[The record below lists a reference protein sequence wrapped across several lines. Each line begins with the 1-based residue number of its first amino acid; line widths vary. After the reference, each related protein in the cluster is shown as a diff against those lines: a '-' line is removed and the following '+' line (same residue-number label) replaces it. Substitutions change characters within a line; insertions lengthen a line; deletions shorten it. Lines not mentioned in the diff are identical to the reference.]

1 MCSTRRLAGQ
11 RSPETVRSVTG
22 RMARAAAVLA
32 EHGDEAGVAH
42 AEYVLATAL
51 ASLGQIARVEAALDR
66 ALSAARRIEDRRR
79 GNSVLALTPLAVLWG
94 PSPVARASG
103 RCLDVIRVLRI
114 TSWSAHVEA
123 HALRCQAVL
132 EALRDRSEASRRM
145 LESAACHVHR
155 PRAAG
160 GPARPR
166 AARRT
171 CRDACRR
178 SERGRGASS
187 RSARRIHCAR
197 VTRGARARAAALLA
211 RALLDLDRLDEAES
225 LADPSVGGDDLK
237 ATIGLLGVRAEVLT
251 RRAEVE
257 EAEVLARRAV
267 ELAAGTDALL
277 DHADARLALSR
288 VLVAAGRGARM
299 RPRRPLR
306 PRPVRGQGL
315 VRRCPSRARVA
326 SLAPAPL
333 PTPEPPRRRRVSEP
347 RDSGLQRVGRPRCMR
362 GTRQRSS
369 ISRRLTCR
377 RRTTSSTPR
386 SHLNGS
392 HRSMRSS
399 SAQTCI
405 TSGEPITTLGP
416 HQHTVHRVISTS
428 PEGSPSGPID
438 YRSICVS
445 VVRSNGVASSASPVR
460 R

>member
-1 MCSTRRLAGQ
+1 M
-11 RSPETVRSVTG
+11 
-22 RMARAAAVLA
+22 
-32 EHGDEAGVAH
+32 
-42 AEYVLATAL
+42 
-51 ASLGQIARVEAALDR
+51 
-66 ALSAARRIEDRRR
+66 
-79 GNSVLALTPLAVLWG
+79 LALTPLAVLWG

-132 EALRDRSEASRRM
+132 EALRDRSVASRRM

-160 GPARPR
+160 GPARRR

-277 DHADARLALSR
+277 DHADARARVVPASSSR
-288 VLVAAGRGARM
+288 RVVAADAA
-299 RPRRPLR
+299 
-306 PRPVRGQGL
+306 
-315 VRRCPSRARVA
+315 SEAARARDLYEAKGSSVGVRA
-326 SLAPAPL
+326 CWC
-333 PTPEPPRRRRVSEP
+333 RVSG
-347 RDSGLQRVGRPRCMR
+347 SGALADAGAATTSACSPNLADGGLERVGRPRCMR

-416 HQHTVHRVISTS
+416 HQRAVHRVISTW

-445 VVRSNGVASSASPVR
+445 VVRSDGVASSASPVR